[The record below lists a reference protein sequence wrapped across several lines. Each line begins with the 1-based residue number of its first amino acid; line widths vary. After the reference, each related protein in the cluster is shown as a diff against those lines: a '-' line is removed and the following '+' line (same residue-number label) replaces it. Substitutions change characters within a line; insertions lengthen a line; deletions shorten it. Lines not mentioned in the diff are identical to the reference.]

1 MINSEWTYFTPN
13 ENEIHNIFNFDDGNH
28 IYEVYPNEWL
38 INGEWKGKVSL
49 INSKYNSIKI
59 NSISKWKM
67 IKL

>member
-28 IYEVYPNEWL
+28 IYEAYPNEWL
-38 INGEWKGKVSL
+38 IDGEWKGKVSL
-49 INSKYNSIKI
+49 INSKYKSIKI